1 MIQLEETELKVWRDS
16 NSHIQPRRSAWTGKG
31 RQRSVS
37 LPLGSQTNY
46 GAIPSLSSVQENRT
60 AWDRL
65 GLYMKGLP
73 PKHLKKEN
81 DDSRYMAE
89 LYVVVA

>member
-1 MIQLEETELKVWRDS
+1 MIQPEGTELKVWRDS
-16 NSHIQPRRSAWTGKG
+16 SSDTQPTRRSAGPGKG

-37 LPLGSQTNY
+37 LPLGSKTNY

-73 PKHLKKEN
+73 PKQFKKDN
-81 DDSRYMAE
+81 DDSR
-89 LYVVVA
+89 